1 MLLATPSACLEINC
15 AQLAPSP
22 DQLCASKGA
31 KEVVVERERGR
42 GRELLL
48 ASLLMHTLKEIKVIS
63 VVRQKVCSNH
73 IKQGRESKESQELA
87 PFSTLPFPFPP
98 CEVWQTAHKTPP
110 FVNNQFGLSSAQLPR
125 PPPRV
130 IMAIY
135 LAVDMA
141 RKKGLRRSSCE
152 VCLHVCVCVCV
163 CECMCACVCA
173 FICMCLCVCVCVL
186 HVSRPNTRNLS
197 I

>member
-1 MLLATPSACLEINC
+1 
-15 AQLAPSP
+15 
-22 DQLCASKGA
+22 
-31 KEVVVERERGR
+31 
-42 GRELLL
+42 
-48 ASLLMHTLKEIKVIS
+48 MHTLKEIKVIS
-63 VVRQKVCSNH
+63 AVLQKVCSNH
-73 IKQGRESKESQELA
+73 IKQGRESKESRSSLH
-87 PFSTLPFPFPP
+87 PSPLSTSPAP

-110 FVNNQFGLSSAQLPR
+110 FVNNQFALSSAQLPR

-152 VCLHVCVCVCV
+152 VCVCASVCVPVCVHVCTY
-163 CECMCACVCA
+163 
-173 FICMCLCVCVCVL
+173 IWMCLCVCVCVL

-197 I
+197 IWFLDTPWQTFSSIWQCARHEASKETITQSSQDQGLAACVCV